1 MTNFENIRLNIKRDV
16 DQKCNNANAYLD
28 LKFNS
33 LIKKYGVVNTDELKR
48 LKIKD
53 VVSDVDIIQVL
64 LKKRGYIK
72 YGDIYT
78 KGFVFVTFVE
88 GKELTQINVKHDI
101 KGSKWHV
108 INESFVTGLV
118 IALNYFERA

>member
-1 MTNFENIRLNIKRDV
+1 MNFNKQLEVVRLNINRDIE
-16 DQKCNNANAYLD
+16 QKCNNANAFLD
-28 LKFNS
+28 IKFNR
-33 LIKKYGVVNTDELKR
+33 LLKNYGVNKLKYN
-48 LKIKD
+48 
-53 VVSDVDIIQVL
+53 VSDTEIIQTL

-78 KGFVFVTFVE
+78 KGFVFVTFSD

-101 KGSKWHV
+101 KGAKWHV
-108 INESFVTGLV
+108 INDSFVTGLV